1 MAEEEAA
8 DGEGEEAKPAKAKK
22 PKGEGGG
29 IVGKLVNAVGIFVL
43 ALGATI
49 VGGIINAKMHPQQ
62 EYVLG
67 PDGKLTIKE
76 VKVEAKEAAKEAVK
90 PAFYVEL
97 DPPLVVNFD
106 DSQSVRFLQ
115 VSMQLLVREEH
126 AGETVKLHSPV
137 IRNNLLQVLN
147 GRDYHELM
155 TREGKEKLRQECL
168 KEVQKI
174 LTKMA
179 GAPIVDDLYF
189 TSFVVQ

>member
-1 MAEEEAA
+1 MADDEAA
-8 DGEGEEAKPAKAKK
+8 DGDEAEAKPAKKKKAK
-22 PKGEGGG
+22 GDGGG
-29 IVGKLVNAVGIFVL
+29 IIGKLINAVGIFVL
-43 ALGATI
+43 ALVATI
-49 VGGIINAKMHPQQ
+49 VGGMINGKLHPQP

-67 PDGKLTIKE
+67 ADGKLTIKE
-76 VKVEAKEAAKEAVK
+76 TKAEEKGSKEAVK
-90 PAFYVEL
+90 PAFYVDL

-106 DSQSVRFLQ
+106 DTQSVRFLQ
-115 VSMQLLVREEH
+115 VSMQLLVREEKL
-126 AGETVKLHSPV
+126 GEVIKLHSPV

-179 GAPIVDDLYF
+179 GAPTAEDLYF

>member
-1 MAEEEAA
+1 MADDEETEGA
-8 DGEGEEAKPAKAKK
+8 GEEDKPAKK
-22 PKGEGGG
+22 PKGGGGGG
-29 IVGKLVNAVGIFVL
+29 IVGKLINAVGIFVL

-49 VGGIINAKMHPQQ
+49 VGGTINAKLHPQQ
-62 EYVLG
+62 EFALG

-76 VKVEAKEAAKEAVK
+76 TKAAEKAGGHEAPK

-115 VSMQLLVREEH
+115 VSMQLLTREEH
-126 AGETVKLHSPV
+126 AGELVKLHSPI

-174 LTKMA
+174 LTKET
-179 GAPIVDDLYF
+179 GAPTVEDLFF

>member
-1 MAEEEAA
+1 MAEEEEEGAEG
-8 DGEGEEAKPAKAKK
+8 DGDEGKPAKA
-22 PKGEGGG
+22 KGEGGG

-49 VGGIINAKMHPQQ
+49 VGGMINAKMHPQQ

-76 VKVEAKEAAKEAVK
+76 VKPEAKEASKEAVK

-106 DSQSVRFLQ
+106 DTQSVRFLQ
-115 VSMQLLVREEH
+115 VSIQLLIREERS
-126 AGETVKLHSPV
+126 GETVKLHSPV

-147 GRDYHELM
+147 GRDYHEVM
-155 TREGKEKLRQECL
+155 TRDGKEKLRQECL

-179 GAPIVDDLYF
+179 GAPIVEDVYF

>member
-1 MAEEEAA
+1 MAEEEEAA
-8 DGEGEEAKPAKAKK
+8 DLDEDAKPAKKK
-22 PKGEGGG
+22 KAKGEGGG
-29 IVGKLVNAVGIFVL
+29 VMSMLVNAIGIFVL

-49 VGGIINAKMHPQQ
+49 VGGMVNAKLHPQQ
-62 EYVLG
+62 EFALV
-67 PDGKLTIKE
+67 DGKLTIKE
-76 VKVEAKEAAKEAVK
+76 TKADEKAGAKEAVK

-106 DSQSVRFLQ
+106 DQQSVRFLQ
-115 VSMQLLVREEH
+115 VSMQVLVREEH

-155 TREGKEKLRQECL
+155 TRDGKEKLRQECL

-179 GAPIVDDLYF
+179 GAPIAEDLYF